1 VSGRGNADFGAKEM
15 KKQVFIS
22 GVFFI
27 LCGLL
32 ISEGAS
38 LALPFRSELNR
49 GNDFYKKGNYSQS
62 QDVYGKILAK
72 KKNDLKARFNS
83 GDSLYKEG
91 RFSESAEVFKS
102 LTDKSIDKNLR
113 EKAFYNLGNSF
124 FQQEDYKSAI
134 GAYEEA
140 LKIDPK
146 DTDAQSNIE
155 LAKKMLAMPKQKK
168 DKKKDK
174 KNNKQNKDDKKNKQK
189 QNDDKDKKNDKNG
202 KQQKQEQPKP
212 GQMSKEDAL
221 RILNALDDKEKHK
234 AQKIKAG
241 RGFDN
246 GKDW

>member
-1 VSGRGNADFGAKEM
+1 M
-15 KKQVFIS
+15 KKQVFTFNIFLS
-22 GVFFI
+22 
-27 LCGLL
+27 LL
-32 ISEGAS
+32 FALTLFAGAS
-38 LALPFRSELNR
+38 FALPFRSELNR
-49 GNDFYKKGNYSQS
+49 GNDFYKKGNYSKAE
-62 QDVYGKILAK
+62 DVYGKILSK

-146 DTDAQSNIE
+146 DTDAQSNLE

-168 DKKKDK
+168 DKKNDK
-174 KNNKQNKDDKKNKQK
+174 KNNKQNKDDEKNKQK
-189 QNDDKDKKNDKNG
+189 QNDDKDKNKDKGN
-202 KQQKQEQPKP
+202 QKQEQPKP

-234 AQKIKAG
+234 AQKLKAG
-241 RGFDN
+241 RGFGN